1 MFSSGRVL
9 CIILFY
15 LNSMEGVYSISSG
28 TPGKSGYIYS
38 VLSRVITIL
47 FTVMFH
53 DDYAYIEDQS

>member
-1 MFSSGRVL
+1 
-9 CIILFY
+9 
-15 LNSMEGVYSISSG
+15 MEGVYSISSG